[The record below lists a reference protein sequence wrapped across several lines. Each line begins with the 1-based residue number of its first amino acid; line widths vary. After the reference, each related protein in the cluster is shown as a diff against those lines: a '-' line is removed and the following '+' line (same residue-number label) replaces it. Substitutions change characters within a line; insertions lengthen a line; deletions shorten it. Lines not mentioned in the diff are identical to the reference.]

1 MFLVVRSKDNDF
13 PKTTNFLVEKESD
26 LRKHCPENPFTTSGA
41 PVISPDAGDNFSNRD
56 AGDREHRLPG
66 NVNFCFEGIEG
77 ESMLLLLAGI
87 PTLFAQQTVR
97 NDIFAYLK
105 HEGYAPA
112 LDKDSDIEFKI
123 QGILYNI
130 IVKQIENEDYAY
142 VEVLANFGTVTPY
155 DKLMEIANDINQ
167 NKFVCKCS
175 VSRNEN
181 RNVFT
186 LAMEFVTNSRAN
198 TEYQMSHALR
208 LLPAWVKELN
218 DRVDE

>member
-1 MFLVVRSKDNDF
+1 MK
-13 PKTTNFLVEKESD
+13 K
-26 LRKHCPENPFTTSGA
+26 FTLT
-41 PVISPDAGDNFSNRD
+41 
-56 AGDREHRLPG
+56 L
-66 NVNFCFEGIEG
+66 
-77 ESMLLLLAGI
+77 LLLLAGI

-112 LDKDSDIEFKI
+112 LDK
-123 QGILYNI
+123 GILYNI

-208 LLPAWVKELN
+208 LLPAWVKEFN

>member
-1 MFLVVRSKDNDF
+1 MPAKSRNFHYLCSRQ
-13 PKTTNFLVEKESD
+13 PLTTRYEK
-26 LRKHCPENPFTTSGA
+26 FTLT
-41 PVISPDAGDNFSNRD
+41 
-56 AGDREHRLPG
+56 L
-66 NVNFCFEGIEG
+66 
-77 ESMLLLLAGI
+77 LLLLAGI
-87 PTLFAQQTVR
+87 PALFAQQTVR
-97 NDIFAYLK
+97 NDIFTYLK

-208 LLPAWVKELN
+208 LLPAWVKEFN